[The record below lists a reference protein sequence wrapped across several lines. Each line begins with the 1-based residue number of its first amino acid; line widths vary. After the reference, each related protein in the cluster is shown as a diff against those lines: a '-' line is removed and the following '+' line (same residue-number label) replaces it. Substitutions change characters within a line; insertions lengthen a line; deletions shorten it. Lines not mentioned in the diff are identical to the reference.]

1 MSSSTLAI
9 GWRIAKMPI
18 GRSKQLC
25 TCIQALLPILC
36 LLMQKDDPL
45 ASLFARAKTSGI
57 PMAAI
62 CKRAELAP
70 TTPSRWKRGKN
81 GATLDRNQS
90 LNEALSAILRSE
102 ERSEGKE
109 LGRKV

>member
-1 MSSSTLAI
+1 
-9 GWRIAKMPI
+9 MPI

-25 TCIQALLPILC
+25 TCIQASLPILC

-81 GATLDRNQS
+81 GATLDRIHR
-90 LNEALSAILRSE
+90 LNEALSEILSEQAARSE
-102 ERSEGKE
+102 ERREGKE
-109 LGRKV
+109 CVSPCKSRRAP